1 MGQRVDGDIERNRRR
16 TLTQV
21 AKGAELMLTK
31 WTCGSI
37 GCDEFDKVGI
47 SSWPSAPF
55 DWFPFPTRPVYYF
68 PMTGVFIHLIIRS
81 SYPPIPHRS
90 KYSSGKANVWLKW
103 EAIRRNKNLT
113 GFKDTDTQSP
123 ILTTIGK
130 LFRRTKFSSFFFL
143 NTTSRPLQE
152 ISFAILC
159 HLKVFD
165 VLSPGS
171 TDSLVSL
178 IFFPKWYII

>member
-130 LFRRTKFSSFFFL
+130 LFRRTKFSSFFFKYY
-143 NTTSRPLQE
+143 
-152 ISFAILC
+152 ISSLAGNIIC
-159 HLKVFD
+159 NS
-165 VLSPGS
+165 LSS
-171 TDSLVSL
+171 
-178 IFFPKWYII
+178 